1 MFFLLQIH
9 WDVTNLSWDGEQE
22 EGDQLEI
29 GFQVITIHPMIITII
44 IVDDDHAKFFLP
56 RFISLE
62 PPQTLSMQ
70 TLTAQII
77 PFVEHVSIL
86 KFTLIKDRWLIFYS
100 L

>member
-29 GFQVITIHPMIITII
+29 GFQVIIIITII

-86 KFTLIKDRWLIFYS
+86 KFTPIIDRWPIVLTPIS